1 MRRRFVRHWKQK
13 NMQSISEWML
23 KAWNE
28 CCKGIGSVTSSSID
42 FRRELKEIISLTCF
56 PVISILKF
64 WPQTKYIPV
73 GSLSN
78 HVCQMHCKNVVY
90 FKYLKLKACFL
101 VRLVRSHQENF
112 VTLKIFPRK
121 KKRLKGCWS
130 SKKIFTCEILDGKAL
145 RRVQKAPG
153 KLGRNSEIVSKSICS
168 RVLGGIFIRLAVNLV
183 NGLHSGR
190 E

>member
-130 SKKIFTCEILDGKAL
+130 SKKKIH
-145 RRVQKAPG
+145 VWNPG
-153 KLGRNSEIVSKSICS
+153 WKSFEESSKSS
-168 RVLGGIFIRLAVNLV
+168 RQTGKEFRNCFQINL
-183 NGLHSGR
+183 LQSTWWHFH
-190 E
+190 